1 MTAIGRQA
9 TRPGSRVEVSVV
21 IPVLDEIESLPT
33 LYRELSEVLETLG
46 RPYELVFVD
55 DGSRDGSFQTLEKL
69 HRSDDRVR
77 VIQLRRNFG
86 KAAALAVGFRAS
98 RGDVIVTLDADLQDS
113 PSELPRLLQRLED
126 GYDLVSGWKQDRQDP
141 LSKTLPSRLFNRVT
155 GWLTGLPLRDFN
167 SGFKAYRREVVEEL
181 RLYGELHRFI
191 PALAAWRG
199 FRVDEVPVHHRPRQ
213 FGRSKYGSAR
223 FWRGSLDLL
232 TVLFLTRYTRRP
244 LHLFGGLGLL
254 AWAGGG
260 VVNLYLVGLWLAG
273 VRPIGNRP
281 LLAFGIL
288 SMLVGLQ
295 FFCLGLLSELILS
308 YQAARGADDISV
320 RCRLD

>member
-1 MTAIGRQA
+1 MSQA
-9 TRPGSRVEVSVV
+9 RPVTGAERRMELSVV
-21 IPVLDEIESLPT
+21 VPVLDEADSLPT
-33 LYRELSEVLETLG
+33 LYRELTVTLERLG
-46 RPYELVFVD
+46 RSYELLFVD
-55 DGSRDGSFQTLEKL
+55 DGSHDGSFATLEKL

-77 VIQLRRNFG
+77 VIQHRRNFG
-86 KAAALAVGFRAS
+86 KAAALQSGFRAA
-98 RGDVIVTLDADLQDS
+98 RGEVIVTLDADLQDD
-113 PSELPRLLQRLED
+113 PAELPRLLQHLED
-126 GYDLVSGWKQDRQDP
+126 GHDLVSGWKHNRQDP
-141 LSKTLPSRLFNRVT
+141 ASKTLPSRLFNRVT
-155 GWLTGLPLRDFN
+155 AWLTGVRLRDFN
-167 SGFKAYRREVVEEL
+167 SGYKAYRREVVEEL

-199 FRVDEVPVHHRPRQ
+199 FRVDEVPVHHRPRR

-244 LHLFGGLGLL
+244 LHLFGSLGLV
-254 AWAGGG
+254 AWAMGGA
-260 VVNLYLVGLWLAG
+260 VNLYLAALWLAG

-288 SMLVGLQ
+288 GMLVGLQ

-308 YQAARGADDISV
+308 YQAARGADDVSIRS
-320 RCRLD
+320 RLD

>member
-1 MTAIGRQA
+1 MSQARDAAGTGR
-9 TRPGSRVEVSVV
+9 RMELSVV
-21 IPVLDEIESLPT
+21 VPVLDEVDSLT
-33 LYRELSEVLETLG
+33 GLYRELTAVLEPLG
-46 RPYELVFVD
+46 RPYELIFVD
-55 DGSRDGSFQTLEKL
+55 DGSHDGSFTTLEKL

-77 VIQLRRNFG
+77 VIQHRRNFG
-86 KAAALAVGFRAS
+86 KAAALQSGFQAA
-98 RGDVIVTLDADLQDS
+98 RGDVVVTLDADLQDD
-113 PSELPRLLQRLED
+113 PTELPRLLQHLED
-126 GYDLVSGWKQDRQDP
+126 GYDLVSGWKHDRQDP
-141 LSKTLPSRLFNRVT
+141 ASKTWPSRLFNVVT
-155 GWLTGLPLRDFN
+155 AWLTGVRLHDFN
-167 SGFKAYRREVVEEL
+167 SGYKVYRREVVEEL

-199 FRVDEVPVHHRPRQ
+199 FRVDEVPVHHRPRR

-244 LHLFGGLGLL
+244 LHLFGSLGLL
-254 AWAGGG
+254 AWAAGGT
-260 VVNLYLVGLWLAG
+260 VNLYLAALWLAG

-288 SMLVGLQ
+288 GMLVGLQ

-308 YQAARGADDISV
+308 YQAARGADDVSIRS
-320 RCRLD
+320 RLD

>member
-1 MTAIGRQA
+1 MS
-9 TRPGSRVEVSVV
+9 GSQDRRTELSVV
-21 IPVLDEIESLPT
+21 VPVLDEVESLPT
-33 LYRELSEVLETLG
+33 LYRELTEVLEPLG
-46 RPYELVFVD
+46 RSYELVFVD
-55 DGSRDGSFQTLEKL
+55 DGSRDGSFPALEKL

-77 VIQLRRNFG
+77 VLQLRRNFG
-86 KAAALAVGFRAS
+86 KAAALAAGFREA
-98 RGDVIVTLDADLQDS
+98 RGQVIVTLDADLQDD
-113 PSELPRLLQRLED
+113 PAELPRLLARLEE
-126 GYDLVSGWKQDRQDP
+126 GYDLVSGWKRERQDP
-141 LSKTLPSRLFNRVT
+141 RSKTLPSRLFNRVT
-155 GWLTGLPLRDFN
+155 AWLTGVRLHDFN

-191 PALAAWRG
+191 PAIAAWRG
-199 FRVDEVPVHHRPRQ
+199 FRVDEVPVHHRRRQ

-223 FWRGSLDLL
+223 FWRGCLDLL

-244 LHLFGGLGLL
+244 LHLFGGLGLV

-260 VVNLYLVGLWLAG
+260 AVNLYLVGLWLAG
-273 VRPIGNRP
+273 TRPIGTRP

-308 YQAARGADDISV
+308 YQAARGADDVSV

>member
-1 MTAIGRQA
+1 
-9 TRPGSRVEVSVV
+9 
-21 IPVLDEIESLPT
+21 
-33 LYRELSEVLETLG
+33 
-46 RPYELVFVD
+46 
-55 DGSRDGSFQTLEKL
+55 
-69 HRSDDRVR
+69 
-77 VIQLRRNFG
+77 
-86 KAAALAVGFRAS
+86 
-98 RGDVIVTLDADLQDS
+98 VIVTLDADLQDDAG
-113 PSELPRLLQRLED
+113 ELPRLLTRLEE

-141 LSKTLPSRLFNRVT
+141 PSKTLPSRLFNRVT
-155 GWLTGLPLRDFN
+155 AWLTGVRLHDFN
-167 SGFKAYRREVVEEL
+167 SGFKVYRREVVEEL

-191 PALAAWRG
+191 PAIAAWRG
-199 FRVDEVPVHHRPRQ
+199 FRVDELPIHHRRRQ

-223 FWRGSLDLL
+223 FWRGCLDLL

-244 LHLFGGLGLL
+244 LHLFGGLGLV

-260 VVNLYLVGLWLAG
+260 AVNLYLVGQWLAG
-273 VRPIGNRP
+273 VRPIGTRP

-308 YQAARGADDISV
+308 YQAARGADDVSV

>member
-1 MTAIGRQA
+1 MSQARQA
-9 TRPGSRVEVSVV
+9 TGTGRRTELSVV
-21 IPVLDEIESLPT
+21 VPVLDEVDSLPT
-33 LYRELSEVLETLG
+33 LYRELTDVLEPLG
-46 RPYELVFVD
+46 RPYELLFVD
-55 DGSRDGSFQTLEKL
+55 DGSHDGSFATLEKL

-77 VIQLRRNFG
+77 VIQHRRNFG
-86 KAAALAVGFRAS
+86 KAAALQSGFRAA
-98 RGDVIVTLDADLQDS
+98 RGDVVVTLDADLQDD
-113 PSELPRLLQRLED
+113 PAELPRLLQHLED
-126 GYDLVSGWKQDRQDP
+126 GYDLVSGWKHDRQDP
-141 LSKTLPSRLFNRVT
+141 ASKTVPSRLFNRVT
-155 GWLTGLPLRDFN
+155 AWLTGVQLRDFN
-167 SGFKAYRREVVEEL
+167 SGYKAYRREVVEEL

-199 FRVDEVPVHHRPRQ
+199 FRVDEVPVHHRPRR

-244 LHLFGGLGLL
+244 LHLFGSLGLL
-254 AWAGGG
+254 AWAAGGAI
-260 VVNLYLVGLWLAG
+260 NLYLAALWLAG

-288 SMLVGLQ
+288 GMLVGLQ

-308 YQAARGADDISV
+308 YQAARGADDVSIRS
-320 RCRLD
+320 RLD

>member
-1 MTAIGRQA
+1 MSQARQVAGPGRR
-9 TRPGSRVEVSVV
+9 TELSVV
-21 IPVLDEIESLPT
+21 VPVLDEVDSLAG
-33 LYRELSEVLETLG
+33 LYRELTAVLEPLG
-46 RPYELVFVD
+46 RPYELIFVD
-55 DGSRDGSFQTLEKL
+55 DGSHDGSFTTLEKL

-77 VIQLRRNFG
+77 VIQHRRNFG
-86 KAAALAVGFRAS
+86 KAAALQSGFQAA
-98 RGDVIVTLDADLQDS
+98 RGDVVVTLDADLQDD
-113 PSELPRLLQRLED
+113 PAELPRLLQHLED
-126 GYDLVSGWKQDRQDP
+126 GYDLVSGWKHDRQDP
-141 LSKTLPSRLFNRVT
+141 ASKTWPSRLFNVVT
-155 GWLTGLPLRDFN
+155 AWLTGVRLHDFN
-167 SGFKAYRREVVEEL
+167 SGYKVYRREVVEEL

-199 FRVDEVPVHHRPRQ
+199 FRVDEVPVHHRPRR

-244 LHLFGGLGLL
+244 LHLFGSLGLV
-254 AWAGGG
+254 AWGVGGA
-260 VVNLYLVGLWLAG
+260 VNLYLAALWLAG

-288 SMLVGLQ
+288 GMLVGLQ

-308 YQAARGADDISV
+308 YQAARGADDISI
-320 RCRLD
+320 RSRLG